1 MLPWACSVALIVV
14 PAATAEFDYRY
25 VLTATPFACL
35 AAALAF
41 GRDTAGRRWLARR
54 RRSATATSA
63 ATPSAPSAP
72 SAPAPVGPI
81 AAGPPAKS
89 DVCDVPGIGLV
100 SGAPDGPARLPRR
113 LPGGGLDGGSGD
125 AGHDQRDFAPDPS

>member
-1 MLPWACSVALIVV
+1 RALGLPGSVCGLPLWGGWPGTPLPGGRGGGGAVLPWACSVALIVV

-25 VLTATPFACL
+25 VLTATPLACL

-63 ATPSAPSAP
+63 AAPSAPSTP

-81 AAGPPAKS
+81 AA
-89 DVCDVPGIGLV
+89 
-100 SGAPDGPARLPRR
+100 
-113 LPGGGLDGGSGD
+113 
-125 AGHDQRDFAPDPS
+125 